1 MLVSDRGR
9 LQPVKRGGTTIIFVL
24 DKHQLVEA
32 FFMPL
37 MVDDRQKN
45 TLNLIN
51 EKERFKMKKNLRKV
65 FTLMAVAAMAVG
77 MTACS
82 SSSEESSNGGTTEE
96 KTQIGIIQMA
106 DNGAFTDMR
115 EGFIAEM
122 NAKGYDDSNTEFIY
136 KNAQGDA
143 SNLNTIC
150 QQMVSDGVDLVATI
164 ATPATQAMVNM
175 KSDIPVVFIS
185 VSDPVGAG
193 ILTDMEAPD
202 NNATGTSN
210 AIPVNDIFD
219 LADELT
225 PGIEKYGILYTS
237 GEVNAVNTANS
248 AKEYL
253 DLMGIAYEE
262 IVVTNSS
269 EVQQA
274 AQQLCSEC
282 DAIFIPND
290 SVIQS
295 AMPVVT
301 AAAREAKVPVY
312 GSSAVMVDEGA
323 FATIAISDEEIGA
336 ASADMAV
343 EILGGLTA
351 AEVPSVVVPATAT
364 VVNKTTMD
372 SIGVAIENTDGI
384 TFVED

>member
-1 MLVSDRGR
+1 
-9 LQPVKRGGTTIIFVL
+9 
-24 DKHQLVEA
+24 
-32 FFMPL
+32 
-37 MVDDRQKN
+37 
-45 TLNLIN
+45 
-51 EKERFKMKKNLRKV
+51 MKKNLTKA
-65 FTLMAVAAMAVG
+65 MAMMAAAVMAVG
-77 MTACS
+77 ITACS
-82 SSSEESSNGGTTEE
+82 SSSEGTTEGGDE
-96 KTQIGIIQMA
+96 NKTTIGIVQMA

-115 EGFIAEM
+115 EGFIAQM
-122 NAKGYDDSNTEFIY
+122 NASGYDDSNTEFLY

-193 ILTDMEAPD
+193 VLSDMEAPD

-210 AIPVNDIFD
+210 AIPVGDIFD
-219 LADELT
+219 LADKLT
-225 PGIEKYGILYTS
+225 PGVEKYGILYTS
-237 GEVNAVNTANS
+237 GEVNAVNTANN

-253 DLMGIAYEE
+253 DSIGVEYEE

-282 DAIFIPND
+282 DAIFVPND

-301 AAAREAKVPVY
+301 AVAREAKVPVY
-312 GSSAVMVDEGA
+312 GSSTVMVDDGA
-323 FATIAISDEEIGA
+323 FATIAISDTEIGA
-336 ASADMAV
+336 ASADMAT
-343 EILGGLTA
+343 EILEGKTP

-364 VVNKTTMD
+364 VVNTTTMEA
-372 SIGVAIENTDGI
+372 IGAVIENTDGI
-384 TFVED
+384 TFVEDAAE

>member
-1 MLVSDRGR
+1 
-9 LQPVKRGGTTIIFVL
+9 
-24 DKHQLVEA
+24 
-32 FFMPL
+32 
-37 MVDDRQKN
+37 
-45 TLNLIN
+45 
-51 EKERFKMKKNLRKV
+51 MKKNLRKV
-65 FTLMAVAAMAVG
+65 FAVMAAVVMTAGVA
-77 MTACS
+77 ACS
-82 SSSEESSNGGTTEE
+82 SSTEESSSGDSGD
-96 KTQIGIIQMA
+96 KTKIGIVQMA

-115 EGFIAEM
+115 EGFIAQM

-193 ILTDMEAPD
+193 ILSDMNAPE

-210 AIPVNDIFD
+210 AIPVEDIFG

-253 DLMGIAYEE
+253 DAAGIGYEE

-282 DAIFIPND
+282 DAIFVPND

-323 FATIAISDEEIGA
+323 FATVAVSDTEIGA

-343 EILGGLTA
+343 EILQGKTA

-364 VVNKTTMD
+364 VINKTTMEALGITVE
-372 SIGVAIENTDGI
+372 SAEGI

>member
-1 MLVSDRGR
+1 
-9 LQPVKRGGTTIIFVL
+9 
-24 DKHQLVEA
+24 
-32 FFMPL
+32 
-37 MVDDRQKN
+37 
-45 TLNLIN
+45 
-51 EKERFKMKKNLRKV
+51 MKKNLRKV
-65 FTLMAVAAMAVG
+65 FAVMAAVVMTAGVA
-77 MTACS
+77 ACS
-82 SSSEESSNGGTTEE
+82 SSTEESSSGDSGD
-96 KTQIGIIQMA
+96 KTKIGIVQMA

-115 EGFIAEM
+115 EGFIAQM

-193 ILTDMEAPD
+193 ILSDMNAPE

-210 AIPVNDIFD
+210 AIPVEDIFG

-225 PGIEKYGILYTS
+225 PGIEKFGILYTS

-253 DLMGIAYEE
+253 DAAGIGYEE

-282 DAIFIPND
+282 DAIFVPND

-323 FATIAISDEEIGA
+323 FATVAVSDTEIGA

-343 EILGGLTA
+343 EILQGKTA

-364 VVNKTTMD
+364 VINKTTMEALGITVE
-372 SIGVAIENTDGI
+372 STEGI

>member
-1 MLVSDRGR
+1 
-9 LQPVKRGGTTIIFVL
+9 
-24 DKHQLVEA
+24 
-32 FFMPL
+32 
-37 MVDDRQKN
+37 
-45 TLNLIN
+45 
-51 EKERFKMKKNLRKV
+51 MKKNLRKV
-65 FTLMAVAAMAVG
+65 FAVMAAVVMTAGVA
-77 MTACS
+77 ACS
-82 SSSEESSNGGTTEE
+82 SSTEESSSGDSGD
-96 KTQIGIIQMA
+96 KTKIGIVQMA

-115 EGFIAEM
+115 EGFIAQM

-164 ATPATQAMVNM
+164 ATPSTQAMVNM

-193 ILTDMEAPD
+193 ILSDMNAPE

-210 AIPVNDIFD
+210 AIPVEDIFG
-219 LADELT
+219 LADDLT

-253 DLMGIAYEE
+253 DAAGIGYEE

-282 DAIFIPND
+282 DAIFVPND

-323 FATIAISDEEIGA
+323 FATVAVSDTEIGA

-343 EILGGLTA
+343 EILQGKTA

-364 VVNKTTMD
+364 VINKTTMEALGIAVE
-372 SIGVAIENTDGI
+372 STEGI

>member
-1 MLVSDRGR
+1 
-9 LQPVKRGGTTIIFVL
+9 
-24 DKHQLVEA
+24 
-32 FFMPL
+32 
-37 MVDDRQKN
+37 
-45 TLNLIN
+45 
-51 EKERFKMKKNLRKV
+51 MKKNLRKV
-65 FTLMAVAAMAVG
+65 FAVMAAVVMTAGVA
-77 MTACS
+77 ACS
-82 SSSEESSNGGTTEE
+82 SSAEESSSGDSGD
-96 KTQIGIIQMA
+96 KTKIGIVQMA

-115 EGFIAEM
+115 EGFIAQM

-193 ILTDMEAPD
+193 ILSDMNAPE

-210 AIPVNDIFD
+210 AIPVEDIFG

-253 DLMGIAYEE
+253 DAAGIGYEE

-282 DAIFIPND
+282 DAIFVPND

-323 FATIAISDEEIGA
+323 FATVAVSDTEIGA

-343 EILGGLTA
+343 EILQGKTA

-364 VVNKTTMD
+364 VINKTTMEALGIAVE
-372 SIGVAIENTDGI
+372 STEGI

>member
-1 MLVSDRGR
+1 
-9 LQPVKRGGTTIIFVL
+9 
-24 DKHQLVEA
+24 
-32 FFMPL
+32 
-37 MVDDRQKN
+37 
-45 TLNLIN
+45 
-51 EKERFKMKKNLRKV
+51 MKKNLRKV
-65 FTLMAVAAMAVG
+65 FAVMAAVVMTAGVA
-77 MTACS
+77 ACS
-82 SSSEESSNGGTTEE
+82 SSTEESSSGDSGD
-96 KTQIGIIQMA
+96 KTKIGIVQMA

-115 EGFIAEM
+115 EGFIAQM

-193 ILTDMEAPD
+193 ILSDMNAPE

-210 AIPVNDIFD
+210 AIPVEDIFG

-253 DLMGIAYEE
+253 DAAGIGYEE

-282 DAIFIPND
+282 DAIFVPND

-323 FATIAISDEEIGA
+323 FATVAVSDTEIGA

-343 EILGGLTA
+343 EILQGKTA

-364 VVNKTTMD
+364 VINKTTMEALGITVE
-372 SIGVAIENTDGI
+372 STEGI

>member
-1 MLVSDRGR
+1 
-9 LQPVKRGGTTIIFVL
+9 
-24 DKHQLVEA
+24 
-32 FFMPL
+32 
-37 MVDDRQKN
+37 
-45 TLNLIN
+45 
-51 EKERFKMKKNLRKV
+51 MKKNLRKV
-65 FTLMAVAAMAVG
+65 FAVMAAVVMTAGVA
-77 MTACS
+77 ACS
-82 SSSEESSNGGTTEE
+82 SSTEESSSGDSGD
-96 KTQIGIIQMA
+96 KTKIGIVQMA

-115 EGFIAEM
+115 EGFIAQM
-122 NAKGYDDSNTEFIY
+122 NSKGYDDSNTEFIY

-193 ILTDMEAPD
+193 ILSDMNAPE

-210 AIPVNDIFD
+210 AIPVEDIFG

-225 PGIEKYGILYTS
+225 PSIEKYGILYTS

-253 DLMGIAYEE
+253 DAAGIGYEE

-282 DAIFIPND
+282 DAIFVPND

-323 FATIAISDEEIGA
+323 FATVAVSDTEIGA

-343 EILGGLTA
+343 EILQGKTA

-364 VVNKTTMD
+364 VINKTTMEALGITVE
-372 SIGVAIENTDGI
+372 STEGI

>member
-1 MLVSDRGR
+1 
-9 LQPVKRGGTTIIFVL
+9 
-24 DKHQLVEA
+24 
-32 FFMPL
+32 
-37 MVDDRQKN
+37 
-45 TLNLIN
+45 
-51 EKERFKMKKNLRKV
+51 MKKNLRKV
-65 FTLMAVAAMAVG
+65 FAVMAAVVMTAGVA
-77 MTACS
+77 ACS
-82 SSSEESSNGGTTEE
+82 SSTEESSSSDSGD
-96 KTQIGIIQMA
+96 KTKIGIVQMA

-115 EGFIAEM
+115 EGFIAQM

-193 ILTDMEAPD
+193 ILSDMNAPE

-210 AIPVNDIFD
+210 AIPVEDIFG

-253 DLMGIAYEE
+253 DAAGIGYEE

-282 DAIFIPND
+282 DAIFVPND

-323 FATIAISDEEIGA
+323 FATVAVSDTEIGA

-343 EILGGLTA
+343 EILQGKTA

-364 VVNKTTMD
+364 VINKTTMEALGIAVE
-372 SIGVAIENTDGI
+372 SAEGI

>member
-1 MLVSDRGR
+1 
-9 LQPVKRGGTTIIFVL
+9 
-24 DKHQLVEA
+24 
-32 FFMPL
+32 
-37 MVDDRQKN
+37 
-45 TLNLIN
+45 
-51 EKERFKMKKNLRKV
+51 MKKNLRKV
-65 FTLMAVAAMAVG
+65 FAVMAAVVMTAGVA
-77 MTACS
+77 ACS
-82 SSSEESSNGGTTEE
+82 SSTEESSSGDSGD
-96 KTQIGIIQMA
+96 KTKIGIVQMA

-115 EGFIAEM
+115 EGFIAQM
-122 NAKGYDDSNTEFIY
+122 NSKGYDDSNTEFIY

-193 ILTDMEAPD
+193 ILSDMNAPE

-210 AIPVNDIFD
+210 AIPVEDIFG

-253 DLMGIAYEE
+253 DAAGIGYEE

-282 DAIFIPND
+282 DAIFVPND

-323 FATIAISDEEIGA
+323 FATVAVSDTEIGA

-343 EILGGLTA
+343 EILQGKTA

-364 VVNKTTMD
+364 VINKTTMEALGIAVE
-372 SIGVAIENTDGI
+372 STEGI

>member
-1 MLVSDRGR
+1 
-9 LQPVKRGGTTIIFVL
+9 
-24 DKHQLVEA
+24 
-32 FFMPL
+32 
-37 MVDDRQKN
+37 
-45 TLNLIN
+45 
-51 EKERFKMKKNLRKV
+51 
-65 FTLMAVAAMAVG
+65 
-77 MTACS
+77 
-82 SSSEESSNGGTTEE
+82 
-96 KTQIGIIQMA
+96 
-106 DNGAFTDMR
+106 MR
-115 EGFIAEM
+115 EGFIAQM

-193 ILTDMEAPD
+193 ILSDMNAPE

-210 AIPVNDIFD
+210 AIPVEDIFG

-253 DLMGIAYEE
+253 DAAGIGYEE

-282 DAIFIPND
+282 DAIFVPND

-323 FATIAISDEEIGA
+323 LATVAVSDTEIGA

-343 EILGGLTA
+343 EILQGKTA

-364 VVNKTTMD
+364 VINKTTMEALGIAVE
-372 SIGVAIENTDGI
+372 SSEGI

>member
-1 MLVSDRGR
+1 M
-9 LQPVKRGGTTIIFVL
+9 
-24 DKHQLVEA
+24 
-32 FFMPL
+32 
-37 MVDDRQKN
+37 KN
-45 TLNLIN
+45 
-51 EKERFKMKKNLRKV
+51 NLRKV
-65 FTLMAVAAMAVG
+65 FAVMAAVVMTAGVA
-77 MTACS
+77 ACS
-82 SSSEESSNGGTTEE
+82 SSTEESSSGDSGD
-96 KTQIGIIQMA
+96 KTKIGIVQMA

-115 EGFIAEM
+115 EGFIAQM

-193 ILTDMEAPD
+193 ILSDMNAPE

-210 AIPVNDIFD
+210 AIPVEDIFG

-253 DLMGIAYEE
+253 DAAGIGYEE

-282 DAIFIPND
+282 DAIFVPND

-323 FATIAISDEEIGA
+323 FATVAVSDTEIGA

-343 EILGGLTA
+343 EILQGKTA

-364 VVNKTTMD
+364 VINKTTMEALGITVE
-372 SIGVAIENTDGI
+372 SAEGI

>member
-1 MLVSDRGR
+1 
-9 LQPVKRGGTTIIFVL
+9 
-24 DKHQLVEA
+24 
-32 FFMPL
+32 
-37 MVDDRQKN
+37 
-45 TLNLIN
+45 
-51 EKERFKMKKNLRKV
+51 MKKNLRKV
-65 FTLMAVAAMAVG
+65 FAVMAAVVMTAGVA
-77 MTACS
+77 ACS
-82 SSSEESSNGGTTEE
+82 SSTEESSSSDSGD
-96 KTQIGIIQMA
+96 KTKIGIVQMA

-115 EGFIAEM
+115 EGFIAQM

-193 ILTDMEAPD
+193 ILSDMNAPE

-210 AIPVNDIFD
+210 AIPVEDIFG

-253 DLMGIAYEE
+253 DAAGIGYEE

-282 DAIFIPND
+282 DAIFVPND

-323 FATIAISDEEIGA
+323 FATVAVSDTEIGA

-343 EILGGLTA
+343 EILQGKTA

-364 VVNKTTMD
+364 VINKTTMEALGIAVE
-372 SIGVAIENTDGI
+372 STEGI

>member
-1 MLVSDRGR
+1 
-9 LQPVKRGGTTIIFVL
+9 
-24 DKHQLVEA
+24 
-32 FFMPL
+32 
-37 MVDDRQKN
+37 
-45 TLNLIN
+45 
-51 EKERFKMKKNLRKV
+51 MKKNLRKV
-65 FTLMAVAAMAVG
+65 FAVMAAVVMTAGVA
-77 MTACS
+77 ACS
-82 SSSEESSNGGTTEE
+82 SSTEESSSGDSGD
-96 KTQIGIIQMA
+96 KTKIGIVQMA

-115 EGFIAEM
+115 EGFIAQM

-193 ILTDMEAPD
+193 ILSDMNAPE

-210 AIPVNDIFD
+210 AIPVEDIFG
-219 LADELT
+219 LADKLT

-253 DLMGIAYEE
+253 DAAGIGYEE

-282 DAIFIPND
+282 DAIFVPND

-323 FATIAISDEEIGA
+323 FATVAVSDTEIGA

-343 EILGGLTA
+343 EILQGKTT

-364 VVNKTTMD
+364 VINKTTMEALGIAVE
-372 SIGVAIENTDGI
+372 SAEGI

>member
-1 MLVSDRGR
+1 
-9 LQPVKRGGTTIIFVL
+9 
-24 DKHQLVEA
+24 
-32 FFMPL
+32 
-37 MVDDRQKN
+37 
-45 TLNLIN
+45 
-51 EKERFKMKKNLRKV
+51 MKKNLRKV
-65 FTLMAVAAMAVG
+65 FAVMAAVVMTAGVA
-77 MTACS
+77 ACS
-82 SSSEESSNGGTTEE
+82 SSTEESSSGDSGD
-96 KTQIGIIQMA
+96 KTKIGIVQMA

-115 EGFIAEM
+115 EGFIAQM

-193 ILTDMEAPD
+193 ILSDMNAPE

-210 AIPVNDIFD
+210 AIPVEDIFG

-253 DLMGIAYEE
+253 DAAGIGYEE

-282 DAIFIPND
+282 DAIFVPND

-323 FATIAISDEEIGA
+323 FATVAVRDTEIGA

-343 EILGGLTA
+343 EILQGKTA

-364 VVNKTTMD
+364 VINKTTMEALGITVE
-372 SIGVAIENTDGI
+372 SAEGI